1 MQFKDM
7 TSEQLTTMLKALI
20 TLTDGWLES
29 PKEVRDETGLSTVES
44 NRVFDAL
51 CQLKNLK
58 FDA

>member
-1 MQFKDM
+1 M

-20 TLTDGWLES
+20 TLTDGWLET

-44 NRVFDAL
+44 NKVFDAL

-58 FDA
+58 FDN